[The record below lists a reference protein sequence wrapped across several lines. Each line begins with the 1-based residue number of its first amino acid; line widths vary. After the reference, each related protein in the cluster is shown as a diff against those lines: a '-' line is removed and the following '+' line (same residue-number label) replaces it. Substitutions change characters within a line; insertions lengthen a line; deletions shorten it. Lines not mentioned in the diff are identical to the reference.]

1 MNRPGRIREWLAD
14 AIGAFGLV
22 FVIMPALQ
30 FLAYLF
36 N

>member
-22 FVIMPALQ
+22 FIIMPGLQ
-30 FLAYLF
+30 FLVYLF